1 MTQID
6 TRIIKNFLSDEE
18 ILEIE
23 TIVACESKDLVTYG
37 YQQPDNKLQA
47 ITYYFNMEHERWQ
60 RIREIMSPK
69 IKQHF
74 GSDLVADTG
83 HVLNSTL
90 PYGIHTDVMSNFD
103 PDGPLDPAW
112 TFLIPLEN
120 VDSHTITFN
129 EQCYECKTVVE
140 WASRYQ
146 VEPKNMITE
155 DEYQKYFSHVSLD
168 EISYLS
174 IDCVFP
180 WQDNRGTLFAA
191 DRRKFHVSDN
201 YKKTGLQGKKAII
214 MWTNFLKST
223 EQAECI

>member
-1 MTQID
+1 MPQID
-6 TRIIKNFLSDEE
+6 TRIIKDFLSDEE

-23 TIVACESKDLVTYG
+23 TIVARESKDLAFHA

-47 ITYYFNMEHERWQ
+47 VTYHFDLEVQRWG
-60 RIREIMSPK
+60 RIKEIMSPK

-74 GSDLVADTG
+74 GSDLLANVG
-83 HVLNSTL
+83 HILDSTT

-103 PDGPLDPAW
+103 PEGPLDPAW

-120 VDSHTITFN
+120 VDSHTIVFN
-129 EQCYECKTVVE
+129 EQCYETKSVSE

-146 VEPKNMITE
+146 IEPKNIITE
-155 DEYQKYFSHVSLD
+155 EEYQKYFSHACRN

-174 IDCVFP
+174 MECVFP
-180 WQDNRGTLFAA
+180 WQGNRGTLLAA

-201 YKKTGLQGKKAII
+201 YKITGLQGKKAII
-214 MWTNFLKST
+214 MWTNFPKPT
-223 EQAECI
+223 AR